1 MRAGLHF
8 EAGRPRSLPRRAT
21 TGILCSV
28 AGVLQTLFSTEIFL
42 PRGHEYLWTPRLL
55 ALELGSNAVIALAC
69 VAMAIGLARAVVKR
83 AGLARRA
90 QIGLGL
96 FAACAAGTHL
106 LDLWVIW
113 APRYWLDAL
122 LRCATAV
129 VAIGAAVALVVNR
142 GDR

>member
-1 MRAGLHF
+1 
-8 EAGRPRSLPRRAT
+8 
-21 TGILCSV
+21 V

-55 ALELGSNAVIALAC
+55 ALELGSNAVIAAAC
-69 VAMAIGLARAVVKR
+69 LAMAIGLARAVVRR
-83 AGLARRA
+83 AGLARGA

-129 VAIGAAVALVVNR
+129 VAVGAAVALMVNR

>member
-1 MRAGLHF
+1 VSGA
-8 EAGRPRSLPRRAT
+8 
-21 TGILCSV
+21 
-28 AGVLQTLFSTEIFL
+28 LQTLFSTEIFL

-55 ALELGSNAVIALAC
+55 ELEIGSNAIIAVACLFMAAALVRLVIK
-69 VAMAIGLARAVVKR
+69 RAVV
-83 AGLARRA
+83 GRRS

-96 FAACAAGTHL
+96 FAVGAAATHL

-122 LRCATAV
+122 VRTV
-129 VAIGAAVALVVNR
+129 TALVAAAAAIALITNR

>member
-1 MRAGLHF
+1 M
-8 EAGRPRSLPRRAT
+8 PRRAAN
-21 TGILCSV
+21 GILSPV

-55 ALELGSNAVIALAC
+55 ALELTSNAVIALSC
-69 VAMAIGLARAVVKR
+69 LAMAIGLSRALIKR
-83 AGLARRA
+83 VGLARRA
-90 QIGLGL
+90 QVGLGL
-96 FAACAAGTHL
+96 FAAGAAVTHL

-122 LRCATAV
+122 LRCVTAL
-129 VAIGAAVALVVNR
+129 VAAGAALVLMVNR